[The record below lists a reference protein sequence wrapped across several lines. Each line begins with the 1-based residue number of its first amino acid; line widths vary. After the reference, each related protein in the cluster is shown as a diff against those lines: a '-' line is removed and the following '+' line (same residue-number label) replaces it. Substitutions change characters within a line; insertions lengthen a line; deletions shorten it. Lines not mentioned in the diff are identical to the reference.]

1 MSEKEKTRAGVK
13 PEAKPSSETKPAE
26 EEIPRKAPI
35 DNLTEMVDQTTGNIS
50 FLKKKQE
57 ELTRRKADLEELKRQ
72 REELDILKRE
82 ALTNLERGIA
92 ILDKEESELTRTN
105 TMVKA
110 TREEFEKIIS
120 EVRGIREETW
130 REEDLKGE
138 LSRALA
144 VVAKAK
150 REYTAA
156 RGRVDALST
165 RGLEENKPGPGS
177 AAVVPA
183 GPPDS
188 GPADQLKKGFFFFL
202 PAALLALVV
211 AVLIRLVGLLM

>member
-1 MSEKEKTRAGVK
+1 MSEKEKPKTGVK
-13 PEAKPSSETKPAE
+13 PETKEAPEEKPAGGETKSQ
-26 EEIPRKAPI
+26 API
-35 DNLTEMVDQTTGNIS
+35 DNLTDMVDQAAGNIS

-57 ELTRRKADLEELKRQ
+57 ELAKRKADLEELKRQ
-72 REELDILKRE
+72 REELDVLKRE
-82 ALTNLERGIA
+82 ALANLERGIA

-110 TREEFEKIIS
+110 TRGEFEKIIS

-156 RGRVDALST
+156 RGKVDALST
-165 RGLEENKPGPGS
+165 RGLEE
-177 AAVVPA
+177 ARVPA
-183 GPPDS
+183 GGTIIPVPTPAADS
-188 GPADQLKKGFFFFL
+188 GDLLKKGFFFFL
-202 PAALLALVV
+202 PAALLALLV
-211 AVLIRLVGLLM
+211 AILLRLLTILT

>member
-1 MSEKEKTRAGVK
+1 MSEKEKTKTEV
-13 PEAKPSSETKPAE
+13 KPAE
-26 EEIPRKAPI
+26 KRGAEAKEAKEEASRKAPI
-35 DNLTEMVDQTTGNIS
+35 DNLTEMVDRTAGNIS

-57 ELTRRKADLEELKRQ
+57 ELARRKAELEELKRQ
-72 REELDILKRE
+72 REELEVLKRE

-110 TREEFEKIIS
+110 TRQEFEKIIA
-120 EVRGIREETW
+120 EVRGIREEAW
-130 REEDLKGE
+130 AEEDLKGE

-156 RGRVDALST
+156 RGKVDALST
-165 RGLEENKPGPGS
+165 RGLEEGRAPAGRS
-177 AAVVPA
+177 AIPAPVPA
-183 GPPDS
+183 ADS
-188 GPADQLKKGFFFFL
+188 GDLLKKGFLFFL
-202 PAALLALVV
+202 PAALLALLV
-211 AVLIRLVGLLM
+211 AVIARLLALLT